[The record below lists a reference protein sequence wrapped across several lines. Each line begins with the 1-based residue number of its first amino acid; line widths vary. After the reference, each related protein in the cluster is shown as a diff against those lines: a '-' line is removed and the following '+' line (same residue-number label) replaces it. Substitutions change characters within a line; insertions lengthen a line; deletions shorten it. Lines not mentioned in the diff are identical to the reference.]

1 MADEK
6 KGELVSPSALI
17 PVGGN
22 NFSKLT
28 DSSQLSSMEASA
40 PPFHRSVL
48 NALKAT
54 GKVRE
59 DQVISRASQ
68 PDRNTG
74 YDTIPVRK
82 KLKFVNGARVK
93 NIEGKKLTIIQASC
107 GHTKKSNIPVHKV
120 ANKKGESWLEK
131 ENELTLLL

>member
-6 KGELVSPSALI
+6 KGEVLPPSALI

-22 NFSKLT
+22 NFSKMT
-28 DSSQLSSMEASA
+28 DSSQLSSMEAGA
-40 PPFHRSVL
+40 PPFHSRVL

-93 NIEGKKLTIIQASC
+93 NLQGKKLTIIQASA
-107 GHTKKSNIPVHKV
+107 GHTKKGNILVHKV
-120 ANKKGESWLEK
+120 ANKEGESWLEK
-131 ENELTLLL
+131 ESELTLLL